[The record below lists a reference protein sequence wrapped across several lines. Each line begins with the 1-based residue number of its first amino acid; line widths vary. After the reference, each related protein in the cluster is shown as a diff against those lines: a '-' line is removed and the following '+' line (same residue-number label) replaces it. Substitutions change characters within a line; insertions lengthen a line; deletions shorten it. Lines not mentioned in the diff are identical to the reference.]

1 MPIVINTNTSAT
13 VSAFN
18 LARNNTALQ
27 KSLARL
33 SSGSKIVHPSDD
45 AGGLAVSYKLT
56 AQVHRLD
63 AVRQNVANGVSFLQ
77 VQDGAL
83 TVTGNI
89 LDRMSELKTMS
100 LDMTKNASDRANYD
114 TEFTELQQQLG
125 NIMSE
130 KFNDINLFDQ
140 TNSPVPIYTTEDG
153 ATGKVDITRHGTFEN
168 LNSRHLKELEV
179 AASLD
184 MTISGD
190 KLTAATATAELTG
203 YKPGETVTFTFHGT
217 AAEGGN
223 NARAQATAD
232 SSGVI
237 ANTTQL
243 TILDGGSGYSVA
255 PSSVYADNRA
265 EDSAAKINDW
275 TANTAYADGDVVRL
289 DGESYVILDGNVTVA
304 ANTDKTA
311 FKALAGTSELQNAT
325 EPLAKVLQFGDGA
338 GGAGDVNAVGDVVY
352 NDKDGNYYMA
362 AGAGADYA
370 TDTTALNLADEVDT
384 NAGEYVKLGSEL
396 PTAADYDAWDAGKAY
411 NQGDIVSFRDSNDKM
426 RLYVTTSAA
435 ATIGLTDPEIDT
447 DNIWTE
453 LSQYKSEGADLLDD
467 SSKLSD
473 YSISDIVGF
482 IQTLATARA
491 QNGAEAKHL
500 QYADEMLVQN
510 RTNIEAANSR
520 IKDVDVAIES
530 TNYARNNILVQ
541 SSAAMLAQ
549 ANTMSSIALSL
560 LGQ

>member
-1 MPIVINTNTSAT
+1 MPIVINTNSSAT

-18 LARNNTALQ
+18 LARNNSALQ

-130 KFNDINLFDQ
+130 KFNDINLFGE

-153 ATGKVDITRHGTFEN
+153 VTGKVDITRHGTFEN
-168 LNSRHLKELEV
+168 LNSRDLKELEV
-179 AASLD
+179 AANLT

-190 KLTAATATAELTG
+190 KLTAATASAELTG
-203 YKPGETVTFTFHGT
+203 YKPGETVTFTFHGS
-217 AAEGGN
+217 GGN

-243 TILDGGSGYSVA
+243 TILDGGSGYSAVPA
-255 PSSVYADNRA
+255 TVYADNRV
-265 EDSAAKINDW
+265 EDSTAKINDW

-289 DGESYVILDGNVTVA
+289 DGESYVILDANVTVL

-362 AGAGADYA
+362 AGLNADYA
-370 TDTTALNLADEVDT
+370 TPTTALSLADEVDT
-384 NAGEYVKLGSEL
+384 NPGEYVKIGSEL
-396 PTAADYDAWDAGKAY
+396 PTAADHDAWDAGKAY

-435 ATIGLTDPEIDT
+435 ATIGLTDPEVDAT
-447 DNIWTE
+447 GIWTE

-473 YSISDIVGF
+473 YSIGDIVGF

-491 QNGAEAKHL
+491 QNGAESKHL

-510 RTNIEAANSR
+510 RTNVEAANSR

-549 ANTMSSIALSL
+549 ANTMASIALSL